1 MAKPFQTCLEWV
13 YKKFS
18 ENPAGMLIT
27 TSVIGWLLSMAAQVI
42 AIAVNPKIKDEQKV
56 FLIPQEFNDALVNIG
71 AFLLITQ
78 FTKRIT
84 SHLFSTGKF
93 APKSV
98 REYLNTNAKQ
108 YKGKIGNLDLDL
120 DKVLE
125 HANPEIK
132 RAYTS
137 YKEFGTTAAT
147 VGAGIFAANIVT
159 PLIRNKLASRVQ
171 KSYINITKADKKQPA
186 GEKLNEVI
194 GETETSITEVKEI
207 SAPNNEMPK
216 VPSPQFQALHR
227 PQFNTISYKG
237 SMRI

>member
-1 MAKPFQTCLEWV
+1 MAKPLQKCLEWV

-56 FLIPQEFNDALVNIG
+56 FLIPQEFNDAIVNIG

-78 FTKRIT
+78 FTKRIA

-93 APKSV
+93 APKCV
-98 REYLNTNAKQ
+98 RDYLNTNAKQ
-108 YKGKIGNLDLDL
+108 YKGKVGNLDLNL
-120 DKVLE
+120 DRVLE

-159 PLIRNKLASRVQ
+159 PVIRNKMASRVQ
-171 KSYINITKADKKQPA
+171 KSYIN
-186 GEKLNEVI
+186 VI
-194 GETETSITEVKEI
+194 KPDLAQKTTLAESKVGETEV
-207 SAPNNEMPK
+207 NEMNTLNDNTQVQK
-216 VPSPQFQALHR
+216 VPSPQFQSLHR
-227 PQFNTISYKG
+227 TQINTYQNIG
-237 SMRI
+237 NLRI